1 MYVTLPSLAAYS
13 KAVLGWVVAAFT
25 GENGGAEMWKVVMLV
40 CGVCLLLLAGCAAAP
55 HYQPYQPDEPSL
67 LGNGLLGPVT
77 QDGYGLG
84 VHHDATGR
92 PFRWVPMNNPTGF
105 NDPLLKVTPNAYGPG
120 IGMDQY
126 GRPVQAVPFH

>member
-1 MYVTLPSLAAYS
+1 MYVTLPAVAAYG
-13 KAVLGWVVAAFT
+13 KAVLGWVIAAFT

-40 CGVCLLLLAGCAAAP
+40 CGVCVLLLVGCAAAP
-55 HYQPYQPDEPSL
+55 QSQIDQSPDDAL
-67 LGNGLLGPVT
+67 LDHGLLGPVK

-92 PFRWVPMNNPTGF
+92 PFRWVPQGEPANF
-105 NDPLLKVTPNAYGPG
+105 SDPLLDVTPNAYGPG

-126 GRPVQAVPFH
+126 GRPVQAVPFQ